1 MDELIPIS
9 ILIADRTY
17 RIKVEP
23 ADEEPVRKTVK
34 FINEKVLEL
43 KRTIAGKDMQ
53 DYVSMA
59 LIWFATQPVDSIAT
73 TMLSDEMK
81 ERFER
86 LEALVD
92 KGLNATNTVEE
103 EPAST
108 AGLIYNQF

>member
-1 MDELIPIS
+1 MDDLIPIS

-23 ADEEPVRKTVK
+23 VDEEPVRKTVK
-34 FINEKVLEL
+34 FINDKVLEF

-59 LIWFATQPVDSIAT
+59 LIWFATQPSDSIAT
-73 TMLSDEMK
+73 SMLSEEVK
-81 ERFER
+81 EGFER

-92 KGLNATNTVEE
+92 KGLATSPVENETVQ
-103 EPAST
+103 AD
-108 AGLIYNQF
+108 